1 MNRNQYPLATLLAA
15 TTIAVACLG
24 AATLVHATSPDLS
37 SLDSDRLERLFW
49 DCDARSTQE
58 ALSLGDGALCVSI
71 SDALKL
77 RRFDGDFERM
87 LGWWS
92 ARKAAEYALRGIEA
106 APAETATVDD
116 DEAALQAP

>member
-15 TTIAVACLG
+15 TTVALACLG

-37 SLDSDRLERLFW
+37 GLDSDRLERLFW
-49 DCDARSTQE
+49 DCDAHATQE
-58 ALSLGDGALCVSI
+58 ALSLGDGALCSSI

-77 RRFDGDFERM
+77 RLFDGDFERM
-87 LGWWS
+87 LGWWR
-92 ARKAAEYALRGIEA
+92 ARKAAEYSRRGITVS
-106 APAETATVDD
+106 PAETTTVDY